1 MKGFRTILVG
11 LGMAIGAPAL
21 QFLGGVDWTQYFPPQ
36 YAPIAAGIIMIGMR
50 LITNTQ
56 TGSKE

>member
-1 MKGFRTILVG
+1 MKGFRTIIVG
-11 LGMAIGAPAL
+11 LGMAIGVPAL

-36 YAPIAAGIIMIGMR
+36 YAPIVTGVLMIGMR
-50 LITNTQ
+50 LLTDTK